1 MNREA
6 MLKRVQEAEFVL
18 ADLNLFL
25 NTHPENQ
32 MALEMF
38 RRYQAIHEKAAA
50 EYEALFG
57 PLTAG
62 SADTT
67 QGWGWVQTPWPWEM
81 EA

>member
-67 QGWGWVQTPWPWEM
+67 QSWGWVQTPWPWEM